1 MMSLFCCKDTKNIV
15 SRKIMNHYFARNRV
29 KSHFAQN
36 SDRKIVFISRGNVRK
51 NNGFPRLIIL
61 IDVFQFLCILLW
73 EDAELLLE
81 AFGEILFLGKR
92 CTSVEKTI
100 KNTVVLLVFNL
111 IFIYLQLLS

>member
-15 SRKIMNHYFARNRV
+15 SRKIMNHYFARNGV

-36 SDRKIVFISRGNVRK
+36 SDREIVFISRGNVRK

-81 AFGEILFLGKR
+81 AFGEILFLGK
-92 CTSVEKTI
+92 
-100 KNTVVLLVFNL
+100 TVH
-111 IFIYLQLLS
+111 QC